1 MWFDESVFY
10 QIYPLGYCGAER
22 ENDFGEVRH
31 RLARIE
37 EQIPYIR
44 DCGFN
49 AVLFN
54 PLFESERHGYDTVDF
69 FRIDRRLG
77 DNEDFKRLVAKF
89 HEAGIR
95 VVLDGVFN
103 HVGRRFFAFEEVREK
118 RENSDK
124 KDWFH
129 INFGGNTA
137 YNDGFWYEGWEG
149 HMELVKLN
157 LQNEA
162 VLGYIGR
169 AVEYWMDEF
178 GIDGLRLDVSYLLP
192 EWFFEWLRRI
202 VRGRRDDFFLMGEVI
217 HNQNFQK
224 NLTRDRLDSITNYE
238 CYKGLTSAL
247 NSDNLFEIEH
257 SLERLFGSQPWCL
270 YTGKNLFSFVDNHDV
285 PRACTA
291 LKDRRKL
298 PAMYGILYGMPGIP
312 CVYYGSE
319 CGAEGDKSDNDYKLR
334 PAVGEIDKDKDP
346 ALRALIGKLN
356 AVRKAEPVLQY
367 GTYEKCVLSNKYMCF
382 KREKGG
388 DRIYCAY
395 NISDGDVTVRVEEAE
410 GTDLLT
416 GEVRNLN
423 DIYLPPFAV
432 KLFKKNY

>member
-1 MWFDESVFY
+1 
-10 QIYPLGYCGAER
+10 
-22 ENDFGEVRH
+22 
-31 RLARIE
+31 
-37 EQIPYIR
+37 
-44 DCGFN
+44 
-49 AVLFN
+49 
-54 PLFESERHGYDTVDF
+54 
-69 FRIDRRLG
+69 
-77 DNEDFKRLVAKF
+77 
-89 HEAGIR
+89 
-95 VVLDGVFN
+95 
-103 HVGRRFFAFEEVREK
+103 
-118 RENSDK
+118 
-124 KDWFH
+124 
-129 INFGGNTA
+129 
-137 YNDGFWYEGWEG
+137 
-149 HMELVKLN
+149 
-157 LQNEA
+157 
-162 VLGYIGR
+162 
-169 AVEYWMDEF
+169 MDEF

-346 ALRALIGKLN
+346 ALRAFIGKLN
-356 AVRKAEPVLQY
+356 AVRKAEPALQY

-432 KLFKKNY
+432 KLFKKNH

>member
-1 MWFDESVFY
+1 MWFDESTFY

-22 ENDFGEVRH
+22 ENDFGEIRH
-31 RLARIE
+31 RLSVIE
-37 EQIPYIR
+37 ERIPYIR
-44 DCGFN
+44 DCGFT

-77 DNEDFKRLVAKF
+77 DNADFKRLVEKF

-103 HVGRRFFAFEEVREK
+103 HVGRRFFAFEDVREK
-118 RENSDK
+118 KQSSDK

-129 INFGGNTA
+129 IDFGGNTA

-157 LQNEA
+157 LQNSA
-162 VLGYIGR
+162 VLDYIGR
-169 AVEYWMDEF
+169 AVEFWMGEF

-192 EWFFEWLRRI
+192 EWFFEWLRRT
-202 VRGRRDDFFLMGEVI
+202 VRGRRSDFFLMGEVI

-224 NLTRDRLDSITNYE
+224 NLTPERLDSITNYE

-257 SLERLFGSQPWCL
+257 SLERLFGSRPWCL
-270 YTGKNLFSFVDNHDV
+270 YTGKNLFNFVDNHDV
-285 PRACTA
+285 PRAYTA
-291 LKDRRKL
+291 LQDKRKL
-298 PAMYGILYGMPGIP
+298 PALYAILYGMPGIP

-319 CGAEGDKSDNDYKLR
+319 CGAEGDKSDNDYDLR
-334 PAVGEIDKDKDP
+334 PAISAIDKDKCP
-346 ALRALIGKLN
+346 QLTALIRKLN
-356 AVRKAEPVLQY
+356 AIRCRERALQY
-367 GTYEKCVLSNKYMCF
+367 GSYEKCALSNKYMCF

-388 DRIYCAY
+388 ERIYCAY

-416 GEVRNLN
+416 GEIRNLN

-432 KLFKKNY
+432 KLFKKN

>member
-1 MWFDESVFY
+1 MWFDESTFY

-22 ENDFGEVRH
+22 ENDFGEIRH
-31 RLARIE
+31 RLSVIE

-44 DCGFN
+44 DCGFT

-77 DNEDFKRLVAKF
+77 DNADFKRLVEKF

-103 HVGRRFFAFEEVREK
+103 HVGRRFFAFEDVREK
-118 RENSDK
+118 KQASDK

-129 INFGGNTA
+129 IDFGGNTA

-157 LQNEA
+157 LQNSA
-162 VLGYIGR
+162 VLDYIGR
-169 AVEYWMDEF
+169 AVEFWIDEF

-192 EWFFEWLRRI
+192 EWFFEWLRRT
-202 VRGRRDDFFLMGEVI
+202 VRGRRSDFFLMGEGI

-224 NLTRDRLDSITNYE
+224 NLTPERLDSITNYE

-270 YTGKNLFSFVDNHDV
+270 YTGKNLFNFVDNHDV
-285 PRACTA
+285 PRAYTA
-291 LKDRRKL
+291 LQDKRKL
-298 PAMYGILYGMPGIP
+298 PALYAILYGMPGIP

-319 CGAEGDKSDNDYKLR
+319 CGAEGDKSDNDYDLR
-334 PAVGEIDKDKDP
+334 PAVSAIDAGKCP
-346 ALRALIGKLN
+346 QLTALIRKLN
-356 AVRKAEPVLQY
+356 AIRLRERALQY
-367 GTYEKCVLSNKYMCF
+367 GSYEKCALSNKYMCF

-388 DRIYCAY
+388 ERIYCAY

-416 GEVRNLN
+416 GEIRNLN

-432 KLFKKNY
+432 KLFKKN

>member
-238 CYKGLTSAL
+238 CNKGLTSAL

-356 AVRKAEPVLQY
+356 AVRKAEPALQY

-432 KLFKKNY
+432 KLFKKNH